1 MGRKKEKNSSLG
13 QTLIKDSHKRGA
25 RQLHPKGK
33 GDENLLHSANLQDGA
48 DWNRLNLRSVTE
60 AGPIEEFLAVA
71 DLADSDFTA
80 ERRNVTLVSS
90 TTAFQ
95 QLLTE
100 RVKSEKIRR
109 SHSSLV
115 RIPRR
120 PFWESN
126 TTPDELVKLEK
137 EAFLEWRR
145 SLATL
150 ADEEGAC
157 LTPYEKNLEFW
168 RQLWRVVERSD
179 VVVQILDA
187 RNPLLFRCPDLEKYV
202 REVKSSKMNVLLL
215 NKADF
220 LTYSQRRSWAEWFQ
234 SEGMKVIFYSAV
246 STPAPISA
254 GEESS
259 SVNDVSEE
267 PLNVAE
273 TVEEDGRVSQDG
285 DDDDWETCSSSSSEE
300 ESAGTGE
307 KSQSKKLTFASSESV
322 RNSAEC
328 LNPDELAVL
337 LEGLHKGSKERP
349 GITTI
354 GLVGYPNVGKSSTIN
369 SLLKAKKT
377 ATSITPGK
385 TKHFQTHFL
394 TPSLLL
400 CDCPGL
406 VFPSLVSTKADLVLN
421 GILPVDSLRDHVAP
435 TTLLIERIPSPV
447 LEKTYGLQLPV
458 MPSNAE
464 LMIKQPD
471 LTSEE
476 LLNAYGGKA
485 SLCRIRSGMI
495 MNPPS
500 LPNMPRGIPGKRPV
514 RPGLHH
520 ETRAPPSFTSLTDD
534 GVSAARR
541 PRIEIQA
548 RQEVLPPPGERSSRQ
563 AEETVATNLEEM
575 IAAAVTRG
583 VSAAM
588 ERVMASAAGG
598 SAATAERTSLI
609 RGESMGRNASLGQ
622 ENATPPV
629 AVQPAEG
636 NEGPEV
642 VPAVLFVEQE
652 IRNNIQEGGF
662 IKISS
667 LLPTSRDTPK
677 DGPMG
682 FRTWMEGFGMFG
694 SIYLERY
701 PDEGVGL
708 MKYASDLAAYAG
720 PEHPPGAFFYYDE
733 AFRRARS
740 QAVSAN
746 FSTDEYQWGKF
757 RPDLWAYA
765 VRIAQRVSPRR
776 EGNFGGR
783 SRQATRPGF
792 VGTTGSTMIGCY
804 PWDAGPHAP
813 HFKGS
818 VIASSKS
825 PGKWSRGGGY
835 GTF

>member
-476 LLNAYGGKA
+476 LLNAYGAMRGYMTQRG
-485 SLCRIRSGMI
+485 LPDNPRSARYILKDYIKGR
-495 MNPPS
+495 
-500 LPNMPRGIPGKRPV
+500 L
-514 RPGLHH
+514 LYCH
-520 ETRAPPSFTSLTDD
+520 APPGVKQSEFHEVPVPKKYVEESTS
-534 GVSAARR
+534 
-541 PRIEIQA
+541 
-548 RQEVLPPPGERSSRQ
+548 QEVPPEAVPGPHVPAASG
-563 AEETVATNLEEM
+563 TVDFDRMFFKQLH
-575 IAAAVTRG
+575 I
-583 VSAAM
+583 SAHIKGKSAIGDM
-588 ERVMASAAGG
+588 KECVGASAVDL
-598 SAATAERTSLI
+598 SAS
-609 RGESMGRNASLGQ
+609 
-622 ENATPPV
+622 
-629 AVQPAEG
+629 
-636 NEGPEV
+636 
-642 VPAVLFVEQE
+642 
-652 IRNNIQEGGF
+652 
-662 IKISS
+662 
-667 LLPTSRDTPK
+667 
-677 DGPMG
+677 
-682 FRTWMEGFGMFG
+682 
-694 SIYLERY
+694 
-701 PDEGVGL
+701 
-708 MKYASDLAAYAG
+708 
-720 PEHPPGAFFYYDE
+720 
-733 AFRRARS
+733 
-740 QAVSAN
+740 
-746 FSTDEYQWGKF
+746 
-757 RPDLWAYA
+757 
-765 VRIAQRVSPRR
+765 
-776 EGNFGGR
+776 
-783 SRQATRPGF
+783 
-792 VGTTGSTMIGCY
+792 GSTLTEK
-804 PWDAGPHAP
+804 PWKKHNKKNKKEKLRRVYKHLDQ
-813 HFKGS
+813 
-818 VIASSKS
+818 
-825 PGKWSRGGGY
+825 
-835 GTF
+835 